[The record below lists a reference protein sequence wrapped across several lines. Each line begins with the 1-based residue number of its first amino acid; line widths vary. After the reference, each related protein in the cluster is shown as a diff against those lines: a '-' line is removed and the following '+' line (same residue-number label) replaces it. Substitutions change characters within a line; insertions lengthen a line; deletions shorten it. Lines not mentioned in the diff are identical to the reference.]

1 MIASYVFQLTAT
13 TLTPLAHGETSEG
26 NEQVLRREP
35 LLAWDEGL
43 DDYRELLVPLVS
55 GAALKAT
62 LREHAVHRYLATLGV
77 ERLGRDRL
85 RLLLKGGRYERGDT
99 GGVNA
104 SEQWELRQ
112 NCPLLGVFGSMDRGT
127 PNRGCVQVH
136 GLRAWVR
143 EAVEAGMQPA
153 HIVDGDGTRPL
164 FADGRG
170 PIRLADATHVEQRF
184 RHDLSLSS
192 MAARLELADGE
203 AAAARQEAVAARR
216 EEGGRV
222 GARERR
228 RANESMPYTTET
240 ISAGV
245 PMLGEIRLENAT
257 LPELW
262 TFQLALRDWIL
273 SGARLGGIAR
283 EGFGRLAVQVRG
295 AWQLELQPAFT
306 LPPGAVAVDAA
317 PDVQVEGMLAAHLA
331 ERRTSILTWLGAP

>member
-1 MIASYVFQLTAT
+1 MIASYIFQLTAIT
-13 TLTPLAHGETSEG
+13 QTPLAHGEVTEG

-35 LLAWDEGL
+35 MVVWDEAL

-62 LREHAVHRYLATLGV
+62 LREHAVARYLAELGV
-77 ERLGRDRL
+77 DRLSRDRL

-99 GGVNA
+99 GGINA
-104 SEQWELRQ
+104 TEQWDLRQ

-136 GLRAWVR
+136 GLRVWAR
-143 EAVEAGMQPA
+143 EAVAAGLQPA
-153 HIVDGDGTRPL
+153 TARDGDAECPI

-170 PIRLADATHVEQRF
+170 PIALAAATHVEQRY
-184 RHDLSLSS
+184 RHDLALSA
-192 MAARLELADGE
+192 MGARLALTDTEAD
-203 AAAARQEAVAARR
+203 AARQEAVAARR

-222 GARERR
+222 GARDRR
-228 RANESMPYTTET
+228 RACESMPYATET

-245 PMLGEIRLENAT
+245 PMIGEIRLENAT

-262 TFQLALRDWIL
+262 TFQLALRDWIVA
-273 SGARLGGIAR
+273 GARLGGVAR

-295 AWQLELQPAFT
+295 AWQLDLSPAYT
-306 LPPGAVAVDAA
+306 VPASAVAVAAA
-317 PDVQVEGMLAAHLA
+317 PDVQVEAMLGAHLA
-331 ERRTSILTWLGAP
+331 DRRAAILAWLGVA